1 MTRETY
7 AQATSLIQRIEIVE
21 VLLNAFSAIEEKTEM
36 FEKMVDLYQKELD
49 ELNYKLYHLN

>member
-21 VLLNAFSAIEEKTEM
+21 VLLNAFSTIEEKTEM
-36 FEKMVDLYQKELD
+36 FEKMVDLYQKDLD

>member
-21 VLLNAFSAIEEKTEM
+21 VLLNAFSTIEEKTEM

>member
-7 AQATSLIQRIEIVE
+7 EQATTIIKRIEVVE
-21 VLLNAFSAIEEKTEM
+21 TLLYAFLAIEEKTEM